1 MLQIVFSILMLL
13 FLFRVIR
20 LAVRAAWGLFKVLMI
35 VVLFPGILL
44 ALAGA
49 GLFILALPALLI
61 GSAVAF
67 VAPAC

>member
-1 MLQIVFSILMLL
+1 MARHQEKKPSRGILW
-13 FLFRVIR
+13 R
-20 LAVRAAWGLFKVLMI
+20 
-35 VVLFPGILL
+35 ILL